1 MTCIAIVTWASHTSK
16 RHSENRPLFPS
27 SLFRRQIATRL
38 RLAARHGFG
47 GFYIWWERVWS
58 MKRGWRVVG
67 SDALRLGNWE
77 FQWLVR
83 DCGQIS
89 GRSFFTRPSRKSR
102 TKIRQRVAIKCD
114 AQTWSPVVPWKAE
127 AAALHIVEFELI
139 TTTSRGPSKL
149 WVGEASCAVL

>member
-1 MTCIAIVTWASHTSK
+1 MTCIAIVTWASHISK

-27 SLFRRQIATRL
+27 SLFRRQIATCL

-77 FQWLVR
+77 FQWLVC

-102 TKIRQRVAIKCD
+102 TKNGSRLNAILGC
-114 AQTWSPVVPWKAE
+114 ANVVPRCS
-127 AAALHIVEFELI
+127 VESG
-139 TTTSRGPSKL
+139 SRGFAHCGIRINYDDLSRA
-149 WVGEASCAVL
+149 E